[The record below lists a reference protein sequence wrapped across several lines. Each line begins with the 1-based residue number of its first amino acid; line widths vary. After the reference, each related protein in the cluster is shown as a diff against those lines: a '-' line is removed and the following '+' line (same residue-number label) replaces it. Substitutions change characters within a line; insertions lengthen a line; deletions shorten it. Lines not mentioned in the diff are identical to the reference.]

1 MPYTPN
7 INELLEKLQQSPND
21 DKLLTQIA
29 FYYMQHPDGSKDLE
43 YFNKAYQVNPSI
55 ENTHNLAN
63 WSYHEYADK
72 TALQLQ
78 QQVLKKQPKSYYPYV
93 AYAQILESEL
103 EHFYSDYHF
112 AKTINAS
119 DSINYYQQIIQHYQ
133 IAIQKFSVAP
143 LAHQQRHCHLPSLLH
158 HNIAWAMAMLS
169 DLNLDKYNLDKQNPY
184 TYRQA
189 LNQLNKSEQ
198 LLNTVL
204 QQQFMDM
211 PNKDMLS
218 DMMYKILLNK
228 IRLYILLSKKKDAL
242 ELIEQIKNH
251 PNYDDIDI
259 ADLYA
264 QLGEYELSYQTIIDT
279 EENIHESWQWI
290 WYAIYQCDK
299 EQWKQLLKKSIDNH
313 LAYIEDLK
321 HQNEQLQA
329 ENDLVMLADNLQ
341 SIKSKQQQ
349 VEQKRHQ
356 LEYMS
361 QPTPSDKIKH
371 SLQYLHLGCL
381 LFGCP
386 LHSNNINDDN
396 QYIF

>member
-63 WSYHEYADK
+63 WSYHEYGDK
-72 TALQLQ
+72 TALGLQ
-78 QQVLKKQPKSYYPYV
+78 QQALQKQPKSYYPYV
-93 AYAQILESEL
+93 SYAQMLMSEL
-103 EHFYSDYHF
+103 DNSYYFYN
-112 AKTINAS
+112 KINAS
-119 DSINYYQQIIQHYQ
+119 DSISYYQQIIQYYQ
-133 IAIQKFSVAP
+133 LAIQKFSVVP
-143 LAHQQRHCHLPSLLH
+143 IAHQQRHCHLPSLLH
-158 HNIAWAMAMLS
+158 HNMAWAMAML
-169 DLNLDKYNLDKQNPY
+169 DNYPLYNYN
-184 TYRQA
+184 QA

-198 LLNTVL
+198 LLNAVL

-211 PNKDMLS
+211 PNQDMLA
-218 DMMYKILLNK
+218 DNMYKILLNK
-228 IRLYILLSKKKDAL
+228 IRLYILLDKKKDAL
-242 ELIEQIKNH
+242 ELIEQIKNY
-251 PNYDDIDI
+251 PTCDDIDI